1 MVAVCVSLGRLFRS
15 VSGGCSAPFRGV
27 VGRVVCGVVLAVL
40 VAAGAAAQG
49 SAEVLNFRDSGP
61 LFWLPKAHANWPR
74 LASMWLP
81 NDACSTTTVDRAGD
95 TYRDPYR
102 TVVLDVHNQSCPSP
116 WSWKLWEHR
125 ETRSLA
131 EREFA
136 LGSSFDHDDLDV
148 HASERFRP
156 WHWQVS
162 GMPES
167 QRCYPAPPEVSYG
180 NHRQAGWGGLQVSQH
195 LGEWYQGR
203 QYLPDY
209 QAGRVRANAA
219 AGALPASGFAAYVTK
234 YGYFDFDIYS
244 RPAGANPAAFSE
256 TGESCVASAVYNLYR
271 TGAGGRESTEARA
284 CAAESLPLLMRTNT
298 EMRCEPDLSLY
309 TTAEHGDHPYADD
322 FRVIMDDE
330 YREASVV
337 PTQPANWWPPPAP
350 GPEDYFGYAATV
362 DYRGSTYVIR
372 SVLGEAGVSYPF
384 EPKFPHNWDAEC
396 DEEDAVLGCGPGSTE
411 RDRRFGRRA
420 DEHPRKDDTR
430 LVFGSRPLFRR
441 MEVSISMPGETV
453 DDTGTRSYPDA
464 WDAGFTGYLSATP
477 GVTPNAIRETR
488 AEVSTRERD
497 AAAYGSAAWFADR
510 LSYGDD
516 GARSLGFEGVR
527 VDDPLTAA
535 EDLTDCL
542 RFLPSDRPV
551 ADRQAAAGAE
561 VSEFWNNP
569 AWRECAGTAFSG
581 ERGGT
586 SRLSS
591 GTTGVNTWLRHQ
603 GDDAD
608 IQRELEFAET
618 NLDTDG
624 WIVDADGNRIGSN
637 AGLPEVPRRNQ
648 QTLNAALGITD
659 SDHEWY
665 RTSGAEIACL
675 WGGYVR
681 TDLAGAAYSMH
692 DKALEK
698 TIDGVLTLI
707 KVNAAIGQA
716 NAALDAAAAAALQ
729 QGGGG
734 GGGGG
739 SDGGDGDGGGGDG
752 GGGDDSG
759 GSEYR
764 CSVETDW
771 SVWSFWRVAD
781 RNLSCTVYETDGT
794 TSPGTIAERR
804 RRRRSRCDCSQGTCG
819 ERLQHESDYD
829 ECVRD
834 GSSSFSPWDDDSPF
848 ASPVQ
853 LGQQAS
859 VPGGRPDRLGAAA
872 ARVGAPGSSG
882 APVSRAAAPGRGSQ
896 SDAVEAARFAG
907 RGTGAGSLVGAGDAL
922 GGLLAPSSASAA
934 VVDARQRAGEAAQQP
949 VSALDLR
956 SGARALRDGLLLAD
970 VQAANRFAP
979 AAGDSA
985 GGGFAGGGAS
995 DRGFQPLER
1004 SSAPASLPPAAAGG
1018 SAVAAAAS
1026 SDVWDAA
1033 SAGNDAAAGAWY
1045 GYNVGGERCLSGT
1058 ACASA
1063 IASGL
1068 NAAAAGIGVRA
1079 FGIGLSWVDV
1089 SWMPPACL
1097 VGSSVNFMGPG
1108 CLLALLAMRAAAI
1121 AQINTWAPTMMGW
1134 HAVGVYREEIA
1145 SAVDGAISPYM
1156 DWRASL
1162 SPLTPGADAGV
1173 LQNVPTVNYIES
1185 GDPLGALNPV
1195 CVTPPRANP
1204 VPLHAIVRTEETI
1217 DYFADN
1223 EQRSS
1228 FIFDDTGAV
1237 RRDATVDSEFEW
1249 PPPEAVRHV
1258 AVPGRSAGD
1267 EGVRSCDDV
1276 AGADRPAICDDPDG
1290 AATHFR
1296 SMVPGRYTGGE
1307 NDIWREVFFGD
1318 DPADAGYDVES
1329 FGRFGMSTM
1338 QYEDLEPEV
1347 RARLPR
1353 TLRSVDDGGDDHLQD
1368 VSETVSPVVFREFSC
1383 PAIDQDGN
1391 YGASRPVVCQ
1401 DGSVWWGWFLPDH
1414 RTPCSLGQDGCEERI
1429 FSEPVLA
1436 TGGRGYDA
1444 LRSTP
1449 SAGTPGGEPLVE
1461 LFGDSYRH
1469 VCDFSSAVPTVS
1481 DGRVAAHAE
1490 VTRHSFLAHVYSLS
1504 GGVWVSGSGAGDG
1517 LAHGH
1522 DPDEGYYPRAG
1533 WYTDQGGVERWY
1545 EPFSAYDNYAELET
1559 AGDLGAG
1566 DELLARDAGLFP
1578 EHVEESRILDAK
1590 GEEGYDEYVSTPY
1603 EVRQRNADFQLWSGN
1618 RTEDAPNR
1626 DESMLMWG
1634 WPSLDIQDASNL
1646 TRFAT
1651 MRVRRLQTQQ
1661 QLFGVPPGQER
1672 AEQVWVRNDGP
1683 MSFFG
1688 ATRVANGA
1696 IDPSTKGGCLLEVNP
1711 PDVGLTRGTSFAAR
1725 PVLDQRQQAW
1735 CVMAHDVGPKD
1746 SCVSVP
1752 DR

>member
-1 MVAVCVSLGRLFRS
+1 
-15 VSGGCSAPFRGV
+15 
-27 VGRVVCGVVLAVL
+27 
-40 VAAGAAAQG
+40 
-49 SAEVLNFRDSGP
+49 
-61 LFWLPKAHANWPR
+61 
-74 LASMWLP
+74 
-81 NDACSTTTVDRAGD
+81 
-95 TYRDPYR
+95 
-102 TVVLDVHNQSCPSP
+102 
-116 WSWKLWEHR
+116 
-125 ETRSLA
+125 
-131 EREFA
+131 
-136 LGSSFDHDDLDV
+136 
-148 HASERFRP
+148 
-156 WHWQVS
+156 
-162 GMPES
+162 
-167 QRCYPAPPEVSYG
+167 
-180 NHRQAGWGGLQVSQH
+180 
-195 LGEWYQGR
+195 
-203 QYLPDY
+203 
-209 QAGRVRANAA
+209 
-219 AGALPASGFAAYVTK
+219 
-234 YGYFDFDIYS
+234 
-244 RPAGANPAAFSE
+244 
-256 TGESCVASAVYNLYR
+256 
-271 TGAGGRESTEARA
+271 
-284 CAAESLPLLMRTNT
+284 
-298 EMRCEPDLSLY
+298 
-309 TTAEHGDHPYADD
+309 
-322 FRVIMDDE
+322 
-330 YREASVV
+330 
-337 PTQPANWWPPPAP
+337 
-350 GPEDYFGYAATV
+350 
-362 DYRGSTYVIR
+362 
-372 SVLGEAGVSYPF
+372 
-384 EPKFPHNWDAEC
+384 
-396 DEEDAVLGCGPGSTE
+396 
-411 RDRRFGRRA
+411 
-420 DEHPRKDDTR
+420 
-430 LVFGSRPLFRR
+430 
-441 MEVSISMPGETV
+441 MPGETV

-551 ADRQAAAGAE
+551 ADREAAAGAE

-591 GTTGVNTWLRHQ
+591 GTTGVNTWLRHR

-637 AGLPEVPRRNQ
+637 MGLPEVPRRNQ

-692 DKALEK
+692 DKALDK
-698 TIDGVLTLI
+698 AIDGVLTLI
-707 KVNAAIGQA
+707 KVNAAIGRA
-716 NAALDAAAAAALQ
+716 NTALDAAAAAALQ

-734 GGGGG
+734 GGG
-739 SDGGDGDGGGGDG
+739 SDGGDGDGGGGDDG
-752 GGGDDSG
+752 GGGSVSG
-759 GSEYR
+759 GP
-764 CSVETDW
+764 T
-771 SVWSFWRVAD
+771 A
-781 RNLSCTVYETDGT
+781 
-794 TSPGTIAERR
+794 
-804 RRRRSRCDCSQGTCG
+804 
-819 ERLQHESDYD
+819 
-829 ECVRD
+829 
-834 GSSSFSPWDDDSPF
+834 
-848 ASPVQ
+848 
-853 LGQQAS
+853 
-859 VPGGRPDRLGAAA
+859 RLGAAA
-872 ARVGAPGSSG
+872 ARVGVPGSSG
-882 APVSRAAAPGRGSQ
+882 APVSRAAAPGRESQ

-907 RGTGAGSLVGAGDAL
+907 RGTGAVSLVGAGDVL
-922 GGLLAPSSASAA
+922 SGLLAQSSASAS
-934 VVDARQRAGEAAQQP
+934 VVDARRRAGEAAQQP
-949 VSALDLR
+949 VSDLDIR

-970 VQAANRFAP
+970 VQAANRFTA
-979 AAGDSA
+979 AAGDSV
-985 GGGFAGGGAS
+985 GGGFAGGAS

-1068 NAAAAGIGVRA
+1068 NAAAAGIGVGA
-1079 FGIGLSWVDV
+1079 FGIGLSWADV
-1089 SWMPPACL
+1089 SWMPASCL
-1097 VGSSVNFMGPG
+1097 VGGTVSFLGNG

-1267 EGVRSCDDV
+1267 EGVRSCDEV
-1276 AGADRPAICDDPDG
+1276 ARADRPAICDDPDG

-1307 NDIWREVFFGD
+1307 NDIWRDVFFGD

-1414 RTPCSLGQDGCEERI
+1414 RTPCTLGQDGCEERI

-1590 GEEGYDEYVSTPY
+1590 GEQGYDEYVSTPY

-1618 RTEDAPNR
+1618 RTEDSPNR

-1696 IDPSTKGGCLLEVNP
+1696 IDPSTKGGCLLQVNP

-1746 SCVSVP
+1746 SCVAVP